1 MKILAALMAALALS
15 GCATVNTI
23 APENN
28 TVKISINGYDSH
40 CRSIPRVYSGVAYN
54 LCALAG
60 QPNVSAAN
68 VESNLQGFLVDTALS
83 AAADTIMVPYTVMQQ
98 IEKGNIQVNR

>member
-1 MKILAALMAALALS
+1 MKLLAALMAALALS

-28 TVKISINGYDSH
+28 RVKISINGYDSH
-40 CRSIPRVYSGVAYN
+40 CRSIPRIYSGVAHN
-54 LCALAG
+54 LCTLAG
-60 QPNVSAAN
+60 QPNVSANAK
-68 VESNLQGFLVDTALS
+68 SNLQWLLVDTALS